1 VAGFDG
7 GSNPIMEWYAVGG
20 LVTMMMLI
28 GLLGIRLAKDERLLR
43 RKILMI

>member
-1 VAGFDG
+1 
-7 GSNPIMEWYAVGG
+7 MEWYAVGG
-20 LVTMMMLI
+20 LVIMTMLI

>member
-1 VAGFDG
+1 
-7 GSNPIMEWYAVGG
+7 VGG
-20 LVTMMMLI
+20 LVIMTMLI